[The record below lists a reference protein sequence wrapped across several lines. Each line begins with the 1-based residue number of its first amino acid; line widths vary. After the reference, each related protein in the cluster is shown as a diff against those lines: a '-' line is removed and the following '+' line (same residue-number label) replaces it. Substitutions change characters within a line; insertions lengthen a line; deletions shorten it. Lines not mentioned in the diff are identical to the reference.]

1 MSSHSRETGGFI
13 GFDQRR
19 WCFNSSSAHQVFTI
33 QSNNPVMDCRSDER
47 FIRIVHWSLSLFAI
61 TRQNQPK
68 YLTRVILGVFQRLS
82 ILTDRKESCHYCAQS
97 DQSIATCDQK
107 SRTQPTQIVLYILMN
122 YDWLIKSR
130 ESIIDCTL
138 PPVRKWVYSFMKEII
153 KTRTNFPTKSKRIF
167 WTVWLSY

>member
-1 MSSHSRETGGFI
+1 
-13 GFDQRR
+13 
-19 WCFNSSSAHQVFTI
+19 
-33 QSNNPVMDCRSDER
+33 
-47 FIRIVHWSLSLFAI
+47 
-61 TRQNQPK
+61 
-68 YLTRVILGVFQRLS
+68 
-82 ILTDRKESCHYCAQS
+82 
-97 DQSIATCDQK
+97 
-107 SRTQPTQIVLYILMN
+107 LYILMN

>member
-47 FIRIVHWSLSLFAI
+47 FIRIVHWSLSLFVI

-107 SRTQPTQIVLYILMN
+107 SRTQPTQNVLYILMN

-138 PPVRKWVYSFMKEII
+138 PPCQKMGIQLYERNNKNKDKFS
-153 KTRTNFPTKSKRIF
+153 N
-167 WTVWLSY
+167 